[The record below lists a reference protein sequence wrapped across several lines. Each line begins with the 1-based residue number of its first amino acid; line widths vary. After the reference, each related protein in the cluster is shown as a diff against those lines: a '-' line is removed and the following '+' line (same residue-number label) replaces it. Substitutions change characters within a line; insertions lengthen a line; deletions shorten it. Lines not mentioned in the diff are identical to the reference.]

1 MAKEPLIYWR
11 FLVNLSDLGVG
22 QQSWGGR
29 MLGQASF
36 SDLEYANKKRRT
48 RRELF
53 LAEMEAVVPWPALLG
68 VVEPHYPRTGGR
80 GRRPVGLA
88 AMLRIYFLQQWFAL
102 SDRQMEDALYDLES
116 LRRFAGFSNVT
127 AALPDETTILNFRH
141 LLEQHDLTR
150 RLLAA
155 VNGVLKAK
163 GLLVSQGTMV
173 DATIV
178 HAPSSTKN
186 AQRERDPEMHQT
198 KKGKQWYFG
207 MKIHIGADV
216 DSGAVHSVSVTAA
229 NQADIS
235 ELPHLLR
242 ATDRV
247 VFGDAGYASD
257 HYKRGARAL
266 GMVWRVQDKA
276 KPKGS
281 LGARLSASQ
290 KKRNRRNSRI
300 RARVE
305 HLFRILKRQFGYT
318 KVRYRGLTKNTAQ
331 VMTLI
336 SLANLYALRRRLAT
350 A

>member
-1 MAKEPLIYWR
+1 
-11 FLVNLSDLGVG
+11 
-22 QQSWGGR
+22 
-29 MLGQASF
+29 MLGQGSF

-48 RRELF
+48 GRELF

-102 SDRQMEDALYDLES
+102 SDRQMEDALYDIES
-116 LRRFAGFSNVT
+116 LRRFAGFSNLT
-127 AALPDETTILNFRH
+127 AALPDETVLAKAGILNFRH
-141 LLEQHDLTR
+141 LLERHDLPR
-150 RLLAA
+150 HLLEA
-155 VNGVLKAK
+155 VNGLLKAR

-173 DATIV
+173 DATII

-186 AQRERDPEMHQT
+186 TKGERDPEMHQT

-242 ATDRV
+242 ETDRV

-257 HYKRGARAL
+257 QYKRGARAL

-281 LGARLSASQ
+281 LGALRQPEKTQPEEFGDPGAGRASLPHPQAAVRLHQGALSRAEEEHRPGDDADQPGEFVRFAPQAGDGVDSPIASD
-290 KKRNRRNSRI
+290 
-300 RARVE
+300 RV
-305 HLFRILKRQFGYT
+305 RPP
-318 KVRYRGLTKNTAQ
+318 
-331 VMTLI
+331 
-336 SLANLYALRRRLAT
+336 
-350 A
+350 